1 MVEQVVY
8 FDTKHVKIF
17 FCWTMQGKGYSWQI
31 VIIITDMKALLC
43 SLFTGPQEIN
53 NLD

>member
-8 FDTKHVKIF
+8 FYTKHVKIF

-31 VIIITDMKALLC
+31 IITDMEALPC
-43 SLFTGPQEIN
+43 SLFTGLQEIN